1 MAFLVASDDR
11 TFKATV
17 QTSPA
22 MVDARDAEKVVIP
35 MVILAS
41 KNEPKKDVSKYHGA
55 LKAPKHVEAFENQ
68 VYGFMSARGDLHD
81 NNSKAEV

>member
-1 MAFLVASDDR
+1 
-11 TFKATV
+11 
-17 QTSPA
+17 

-68 VYGFMSARGDLHD
+68 VYGFMSARGDLND
-81 NNSKAEV
+81 NNSKRIVLLLSWSTYSLSIPC